1 MNGQEFKAKNDFFRF
16 FLSMLL
22 LFTLYMAFAI
32 LFVTIWELLDSDI
45 PLKQAVTIICI
56 FLSVYTFFVMS
67 GVFYKDKLI
76 FIFKYI
82 KPKLLMQK
90 RRIWHRYEIFPLL
103 FLIFFTDVYEIIG
116 VGGMY
121 AVVICMLFLSGSKIN
136 KSIRYMFDVISF
148 FVFMLSFIV
157 FTLLMKGDQF
167 EFFLGVLLLLWNWF
181 LFGRNKRRWP

>member
-1 MNGQEFKAKNDFFRF
+1 MF
-16 FLSMLL
+16 
-22 LFTLYMAFAI
+22 
-32 LFVTIWELLDSDI
+32 
-45 PLKQAVTIICI
+45 
-56 FLSVYTFFVMS
+56 
-67 GVFYKDKLI
+67 
-76 FIFKYI
+76 
-82 KPKLLMQK
+82 
-90 RRIWHRYEIFPLL
+90 
-103 FLIFFTDVYEIIG
+103 YEIIG

>member
-45 PLKQAVTIICI
+45 PQAVTIICI